1 MSQLLINQYFNR
13 LSRLRQMS
21 GGDRE
26 TQVRAAFQRLLEDW
40 GETKKLTFVA
50 EYDFL
55 GPARNTCRVDGVLLQ
70 SLRAPFGWWEAK
82 DSKDDLQEE
91 ITKKLRRGYP
101 QDNILFEDGRQA
113 VLIQNRRQL
122 EPVSVTDPAA
132 LERLLKQFFDYE
144 PETSRRFRK
153 AVNQFKS
160 DLPAVLTEL
169 RGRIETAYADNKPFV
184 QAARDFLVRAKET
197 INPVIAD
204 ADIREML
211 IQHILTEDIF
221 ARVFNDSEF
230 HRENNVAKALYRLE
244 SLFFRGE
251 IRKATLAA
259 LEPYYSEINATAAQI
274 GNHGEKQRFLK
285 AIYEDFYK
293 VYNPKA
299 ADRLGVVYT
308 PTEIVRFMIESAD
321 WLCERHFG
329 RNLIDR
335 DVEILDPATG
345 TGTFI
350 VELLEHFRGQP
361 EKLKYKYREE
371 LHANEVAILPYYVAN
386 LNIEATY
393 AAITERYEEFPN
405 LCFVDTLDNVA
416 ALKLGAVSGEL
427 FGAVSDENIGRIK
440 RQNARKIS
448 VVIGNPPYNA
458 NQQNENEN
466 NKNRAYPAI
475 DKRIK
480 ATYIRASTAQKT
492 KLYDMYARFVRWASD
507 RIAEDG
513 VIAFVSNSSFIDSR
527 TFDGFRKVLAA
538 EFNEIRVIDLK
549 GNARTSGERR
559 RREGGNIFEDQ
570 IRVGVAVWFCVKRK
584 GQSGCRIFYEAA
596 RDYAKANEKRAFLM
610 TSPLSKRTW
619 SEIKPD
625 IHHNWIELAGN
636 DWSKL
641 LPLASN
647 KTKVTKVM
655 SLERAVFKTFS
666 NGVNTARD
674 EWVTDLNSEKL
685 MHKVRSFLS
694 VYKQHRADTKKYDK
708 TIKWSRNLKSKLAKA
723 HTSALSP
730 SDFLPYAYRPYTRTN
745 AFLSDL
751 LIDEKGALRLF
762 GASGERTINLP
773 ATGPFRCL
781 ASNVPTDFHFIGDTR
796 VFAQNRLSKDGGVI
810 DNITDWA
817 LEQFTTHYGPKI
829 PITKDD
835 SSTTSMPSCTT
846 LSIARRMR

>member
-1 MSQLLINQYFNR
+1 LSQLFINQYFNR
-13 LSRLRQMS
+13 LSRLRQIS

-122 EPVSVTDPAA
+122 EPVSITDPEA

-144 PETSRRFRK
+144 PETSGRFRK
-153 AVNQFKS
+153 AVNQFKT
-160 DLPAVLTEL
+160 DLPAVLAEL

-184 QAARDFLVRAKET
+184 EAARDFLAHAKET
-197 INPVIAD
+197 INPAITD

-221 ARVFNDSEF
+221 ARVFNESEF

-244 SLFFRGE
+244 NLFFRGE
-251 IRKATLAA
+251 VRKATLAA
-259 LEPYYSEINATAAQI
+259 LEPYYAEINATAAQI
-274 GNHGEKQRFLK
+274 GSHQEKQRFLK

-308 PTEIVRFMIESAD
+308 PSEIVRFMIQSAD

-350 VELLEHFRGQP
+350 VELLEHFRGQLA
-361 EKLKYKYREE
+361 KLKYKYREE

-393 AAITERYEEFPN
+393 AAITGEYAEFPN
-405 LCFVDTLDNVA
+405 LCFVDTLDSVA
-416 ALKLGAVSGEL
+416 ALKLGAASGEL

-466 NKNRAYPAI
+466 NKNRTYPAI
-475 DKRIK
+475 DTRIK
-480 ATYIRASTAQKT
+480 ATYIKESTAQKT
-492 KLYDMYARFVRWASD
+492 KQYDMYVRFLRWASD
-507 RIAEDG
+507 RIADDG
-513 VIAFVSNSSFIDSR
+513 IVAFVSNSSFLHKGS
-527 TFDGFRKVLAA
+527 FDGFRAVVEN
-538 EFNEIRVIDLK
+538 EFNELWVLDLK
-549 GNARTSGERR
+549 GDARSSGENRKQQ
-559 RREGGNIFEDQ
+559 GGNIFGNQ
-570 IRVGVAVWFCVKRK
+570 IRVGIAIYMLVRRK
-584 GQSGCRIFYEAA
+584 GVSGFRVFFDEA
-596 RDYAKANEKRAFLM
+596 RDYAKAAEKVDFIRDA
-610 TSPLSKRTW
+610 LSRRKL
-619 SEIKPD
+619 
-625 IHHNWIELAGN
+625 IELRP
-636 DWSKL
+636 D
-641 LPLASN
+641 
-647 KTKVTKVM
+647 KVTTQCAGR
-655 SLERAVFKTFS
+655 L
-666 NGVNTARD
+666 AR
-674 EWVTDLNSEKL
+674 
-685 MHKVRSFLS
+685 
-694 VYKQHRADTKKYDK
+694 
-708 TIKWSRNLKSKLAKA
+708 
-723 HTSALSP
+723 
-730 SDFLPYAYRPYTRTN
+730 
-745 AFLSDL
+745 
-751 LIDEKGALRLF
+751 
-762 GASGERTINLP
+762 
-773 ATGPFRCL
+773 
-781 ASNVPTDFHFIGDTR
+781 
-796 VFAQNRLSKDGGVI
+796 NR
-810 DNITDWA
+810 W
-817 LEQFTTHYGPKI
+817 
-829 PITKDD
+829 
-835 SSTTSMPSCTT
+835 
-846 LSIARRMR
+846 